1 MTLEP
6 VTVSD
11 SKVNIC
17 LLKLVSHIFARKQP
31 TRAHLCLELCA
42 IYLLGKHIGSDSE
55 PVRTGKTVFLFAY
68 SRRSTDLNC
77 YMNATIQP
85 IGGAIAS
92 VMQVALSFQFSE
104 IMHDINCSK

>member
-1 MTLEP
+1 MNLEHL
-6 VTVSD
+6 TVSD

-31 TRAHLCLELCA
+31 TRANLCA
-42 IYLLGKHIGSDSE
+42 IYLLGKHIGSDSD
-55 PVRTGKTVFLFAY
+55 PVRTGKTVFLLAD
-68 SRRSTDLNC
+68 SHSSTDLNC
-77 YMNATIQP
+77 YMNFTIQP

-104 IMHDINCSK
+104 IMYDINCSK